1 MPEHQNK
8 EYKQSWN
15 DDYLNGFEVLFVKE
29 KGKIS
34 SKEYQELNT
43 VSKAT
48 AFRDLSELVEQL
60 KIFERKGEVGAG
72 TSYSL
77 IGS

>member
-1 MPEHQNK
+1 MK
-8 EYKQSWN
+8 
-15 DDYLNGFEVLFVKE
+15 D

-34 SKEYQELNT
+34 SKEYQELNS

-48 AFRDLSELVEQL
+48 LFRDLSELVEQL
-60 KIFERKGEVGAG
+60 KIFEQIGEVGAG